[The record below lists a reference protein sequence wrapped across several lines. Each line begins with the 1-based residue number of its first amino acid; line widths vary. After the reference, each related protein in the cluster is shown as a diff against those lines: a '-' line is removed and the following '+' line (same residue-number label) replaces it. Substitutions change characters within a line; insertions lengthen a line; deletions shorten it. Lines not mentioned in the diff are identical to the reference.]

1 MKVANPLVKFAFSS
15 ELVEFFKNLA
25 LLVRSG
31 IPLDEAMGVLGQQTR
46 NATFRKFLL
55 HTKHQ
60 MEQGSTLSDALMP
73 YSAYVGEMSVNIIKA
88 GEINGTLEAN
98 LNYVAQLLMRSRD
111 LKQRI
116 QSALLYPEIVLV
128 MAFVVGGGIAMVI
141 LPKLIPLFK
150 SMGVNLPLASRML
163 LAMSLFFQKHGIY
176 ALLGAAGAIIV
187 LLLLTKIGPIRW
199 LIHTITLR
207 IPFVGMLARNYQ
219 LAIFSQI
226 FGTLFHSGLTIK
238 EALIATSEA
247 MTNLR
252 YRKVLF
258 NSANRLATGVPLS
271 TVLKRY
277 PAYFPQNVI
286 SILAVGESSGKLDDS
301 MAYLASYYD
310 NEVDV
315 QTKRLPTYLE
325 PFILLVIGA
334 IVAFIALAIISPI
347 YEITSSIRPKS

>member
-1 MKVANPLVKFAFSS
+1 MKLANPIIKSAFSS

-25 LLVRSG
+25 LLTRSG
-31 IPLDEAMGVLGQQTR
+31 IPLDEAMGVLGEQTR
-46 NATFRKFLL
+46 SSIFRKFLL

-73 YSAYVGEMSVNIIKA
+73 YQAYVGEMSINIIKA

-128 MAFVVGGGIAMVI
+128 MAFIVGGGIAMVI

-176 ALLGAAGAIIV
+176 ALLGAAGSIIA
-187 LLLLTKIGPIRW
+187 LLIIAKIGPIRW
-199 LIHTITLR
+199 VIHSVTLR
-207 IPFVGMLARNYQ
+207 IPFIGSLARNYQ
-219 LAIFSQI
+219 LAIFSQL

-238 EALIATSEA
+238 EALIATSDA
-247 MTNLR
+247 MTNVR
-252 YRKVLF
+252 YRNALARA
-258 NSANRLATGVPLS
+258 ANRMATGIPLS
-271 TVLKRY
+271 TVLKKY
-277 PAYFPQNVI
+277 PSYFPQNVI

-301 MAYLASYYD
+301 MSYLATYYD

-315 QTKRLPTYLE
+315 QTKRLPTYME

-334 IVAFIALAIISPI
+334 IVLFIALAIISPI
-347 YEITSSIRPKS
+347 YELTSSIHPK